1 MKKNITIPQFAVELG
16 LSRTTIERMIKSNK
30 IKAVKKNP
38 LAGRTSPLL
47 IPASELERVKALV
60 AKGQAGW

>member
-1 MKKNITIPQFAVELG
+1 MNNTVTIPEFAEALG
-16 LSRTTIERMIKSNK
+16 VSRATIERMIKKNK

-47 IPASELERVKALV
+47 IPASELQRVKKLQNV
-60 AKGQAGW
+60 TAKS

>member
-1 MKKNITIPQFAVELG
+1 MTKTLTIPEFAEALG
-16 LSRTTIERMIKSNK
+16 LSRTTIQRMIKDSK

-47 IPASELERVKALV
+47 IPASELERVKKMQNV
-60 AKGQAGW
+60 SSKS

>member
-1 MKKNITIPQFAVELG
+1 MMKTVTISQFAESLG
-16 LSRTTIERMIKSNK
+16 VSRDTIERMIKQNK

-47 IPASELERVKALV
+47 IPASELERVKKMQNV
-60 AKGQAGW
+60 STKS